1 MQDFETKKLAIK
13 DINFMGS
20 NLMFL
25 HLTNERIILI
35 PLYKFPEIKTLNE
48 QEKTDFEIIDKT
60 FLSFLSIDEIYN
72 VKDLLGV

>member
-25 HLTNERIILI
+25 HLTNERIILV
-35 PLYKFPEIKTLNE
+35 PLYEFPEIKILNE
-48 QEKTDFEIIDKT
+48 KQKTDFEIIDEQ